1 MDPIRIN
8 FVMRFPY
15 EQIPA
20 HGVKTY
26 VYTVSR
32 ALRERGHE
40 VDINGKGEYDIVHV
54 HDIWPVSRRKGVVYT
69 VHGTPWSHRDL
80 FFSPVNLGYRIYLRY
95 LYKMYP
101 NLIVPS
107 EHARREL
114 ASMGI
119 GATVIHN
126 PVDQK
131 IFRRDRSLAERFEEE
146 YGLRDFVLCVGT
158 LSWSK
163 GIKEFVEVSRHF
175 DTPFVWIGP
184 HVRVFTRKWRETRR
198 LAREITW
205 LGPLSHERVSWAMNA
220 ARLFLFLSHGET
232 NPIVLGEAASVGL
245 PSVVLDLP
253 VYRDKDF
260 VIKVK
265 NVEEAKEEV
274 SRLLEDRDYWNLWSG
289 RALKASEMYSM
300 GKHVENLENYYASII

>member
-1 MDPIRIN
+1 MDIN

-15 EQIPA
+15 AQIPA

-32 ALRERGHE
+32 ALEERGHR
-40 VDINGKGEYDIVHV
+40 VDVNGKGDYDIVHV
-54 HDIWPVSRRKGVVYT
+54 HDIWPVFRKRGVVYT

-80 FFSPVNLGYRIYLRY
+80 FFSPVNLGYRVYLRY
-95 LYKMYP
+95 LYKLYP
-101 NLIVPS
+101 HLIVPS
-107 EHARREL
+107 EYARGEL
-114 ASMGI
+114 ESMGI
-119 GATVIHN
+119 RATVLHN
-126 PVDQK
+126 PVDQET
-131 IFRRDRSLAERFEEE
+131 FRRERSLAERFEEE

-163 GIKEFVEVSRHF
+163 GVKEFVEVSRHF
-175 DTPFVWIGP
+175 DVPFVWIGP

-205 LGPLSHERVSWAMNA
+205 LGPLPHERVAWAMNA
-220 ARLFLFLSHGET
+220 ARVFLFLSHGET

-245 PSVVLDLP
+245 PSVVFDLP
-253 VYRDKDF
+253 VYQDKDF

-265 NVEEAKEEV
+265 DVEGAKEEV
-274 SRLLEDRDYWNLWSG
+274 RRLLGDKSYWNMWSNK
-289 RALKASEMYSM
+289 ALEASKTYSM
-300 GKHVENLENYYASII
+300 ERHVENLEKYYASILG